1 MLMVRLV
8 LTMSLFLPLLFS
20 IKPIIRAKNSIL
32 FCLVEIFDQLSGF
45 LSQYSR
51 ILGDSGDEIESV

>member
-1 MLMVRLV
+1 
-8 LTMSLFLPLLFS
+8 MSLFLPLLFS

-45 LSQYSR
+45 LTQY
-51 ILGDSGDEIESV
+51 G